1 MNEDILNFFTKKIG
15 FKWVSIENITGKVR
29 RKKLCYRNNELEN
42 IQGENYIGNINIE
55 SMSLL
60 SFIKKDDTSIE
71 KINNIINFK
80 YMNIFQ
86 IYALLSGQKDLLF
99 SDFKDNNHR
108 LDPAKFLSKESPI
121 FIWFLPENK
130 NFEDLKFEL
139 KDNKSIIDIIEK
151 SNIYK
156 DRNNSLYFSFS
167 KLELNIFFKNILNVS
182 INEYNY
188 FRISSHGIEIIED
201 KDNDYIFYNIP
212 TFNKVINILI
222 FELGNK
228 MKNLLINNELNI
240 YDVLLDYFNKSS
252 NEAKNNK
259 EILNIYIPSFD
270 LESKYF
276 TDNYSSDLNN
286 IDIFENINEG
296 EKISLKIKNIEEYS
310 KTFLKKS
317 DIFYK
322 NQIKYNLNNAIDN
335 NENKDIIINDDFI
348 IAIMNNYID
357 INSPLFHLV
366 YVPKKYWTKN
376 I

>member
-1 MNEDILNFFTKKIG
+1 
-15 FKWVSIENITGKVR
+15 
-29 RKKLCYRNNELEN
+29 
-42 IQGENYIGNINIE
+42 
-55 SMSLL
+55 
-60 SFIKKDDTSIE
+60 
-71 KINNIINFK
+71 
-80 YMNIFQ
+80 MNIFQ

-130 NFEDLKFEL
+130 NFEDLKSEL

-156 DRNNSLYFSFS
+156 DRNNTLYFSFS

-188 FRISSHGIEIIED
+188 FRISSHGIEMIED
-201 KDNDYIFYNIP
+201 KDNDCIFYNIP

-259 EILNIYIPSFD
+259 DILNIYIPSFD

-335 NENKDIIINDDFI
+335 NENKYIIIYDDFI
-348 IAIMNNYID
+348 IEIMKNYID